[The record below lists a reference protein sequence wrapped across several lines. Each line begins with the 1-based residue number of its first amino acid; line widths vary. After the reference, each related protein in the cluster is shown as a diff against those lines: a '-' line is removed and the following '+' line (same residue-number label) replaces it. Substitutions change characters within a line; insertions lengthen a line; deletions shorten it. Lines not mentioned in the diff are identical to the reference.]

1 MSGNFTQ
8 RGEPAAADKFTRAK
22 WAVLGGAD
30 LVIELPTVFASA
42 NAELFASGAV
52 TLIDALHT
60 AQGLCF
66 GAESGSAEEFLTA
79 ARALMT
85 ESKDFQKA
93 IRRQLDTGVSHAAAR
108 LAAVRELGIEGVDPA
123 LTETPN
129 NILGLEYCKRLVRLK
144 SELAVFPLLRENTH
158 NDGQLKRGVTSAT
171 SIRGALARGEK
182 RKLKRCVPPYVYRDL
197 PKFLPDFDKMILSRL
212 FSAPAEEMRGIL
224 DCTEGLE
231 NRIKALI
238 KDNLVYSAALDKIA
252 TKRYTYARIRRI
264 CIANLLG
271 IQESLVREALES
283 RLYANVLA
291 VRADATDL
299 LALVRRNASVPVLT
313 RKSDFSVL
321 EKTAQRAMEKDILA
335 NDLYNLASGRRT
347 NEYQM
352 LTV

>member
-1 MSGNFTQ
+1 
-8 RGEPAAADKFTRAK
+8 
-22 WAVLGGAD
+22 
-30 LVIELPTVFASA
+30 
-42 NAELFASGAV
+42 
-52 TLIDALHT
+52 
-60 AQGLCF
+60 
-66 GAESGSAEEFLTA
+66 
-79 ARALMT
+79 
-85 ESKDFQKA
+85 
-93 IRRQLDTGVSHAAAR
+93 
-108 LAAVRELGIEGVDPA
+108 
-123 LTETPN
+123 
-129 NILGLEYCKRLVRLK
+129 
-144 SELAVFPLLRENTH
+144 
-158 NDGQLKRGVTSAT
+158 
-171 SIRGALARGEK
+171 
-182 RKLKRCVPPYVYRDL
+182 
-197 PKFLPDFDKMILSRL
+197 MILSRL